1 MNPKRT
7 LALDKHRLL
16 WQSMLAKGKTR
27 IEIFKL
33 DEDKIR
39 GSKKMV
45 KVYNVSN
52 IVIAEQVLAMLKEV
66 GISAY
71 RMESGLGSY
80 QSITMGVSMTG
91 FDIYVDESNAER
103 ARQIIFQVTGENDN
117 EENRSQGNWKKRAF
131 GIFALTM
138 LGIGLLVSLLF
149 Y

>member
-1 MNPKRT
+1 
-7 LALDKHRLL
+7 
-16 WQSMLAKGKTR
+16 
-27 IEIFKL
+27 
-33 DEDKIR
+33 
-39 GSKKMV
+39 MV

-52 IVIAEQVLAMLKEV
+52 IVIAEQVLAMLKEA

-103 ARQIIFQVTGENDN
+103 ARQIILQVTGEDDK
-117 EENRSQGNWKKRAF
+117 EESHSQGNWKKRAF

-149 Y
+149 D